1 MTKGQIDAFL
11 EAYITGNYSPG
22 EYAAFQEWL
31 KAASLKEQ
39 QAVLQQYHERLEMVA
54 ERPSDDIRRISLIE
68 KALDESD
75 LEHEQIKRSGKV
87 FRLPS
92 WWVAASV
99 ALLLSCGTFWALK
112 KWHTQPAAL
121 AKYQDIA
128 PGKTGAVLTLG
139 DGTTV
144 VLDSTG
150 NGVVAKQHGADVKFD
165 SGSLGYN
172 FANNQKEQPEYN
184 TLSTP
189 IGRQFRLVLS
199 DGTAI
204 WLNAASSIRY
214 PTFFTGDHRVVEITG
229 EVYLE
234 VAPDPKHPFKV
245 MISRENRSMGIV
257 EVLGTHFNI
266 NAYPDE
272 KSCKVT
278 LLEGAVLVSAT
289 QRKQKELLKP
299 DQQAAFADN
308 LDMNVQPVNTA
319 ATIAW
324 KNGFFDFEGN
334 NLTMLMRQLT
344 RWYGIETQ
352 ITDDTANNIE
362 FGGKLSRNLML
373 SDMINVLN
381 QAGVHCRLE
390 NGRKL
395 IVVPESK
402 K

>member
-11 EAYITGNYSPG
+11 EAYITGDYSKTD
-22 EYAAFQEWL
+22 YAAFQEWL

-39 QAVLQQYHERLEMVA
+39 QAVLQQYRERLEMVA
-54 ERPSDDIRRISLIE
+54 EQPSGDVRRISLIE

-75 LEHEQIKRSGKV
+75 QEHEHIKNSGKV

-92 WWVAASV
+92 WWAAASV
-99 ALLLSCGTFWALK
+99 AILLTCGTFLALK
-112 KWHTQPAAL
+112 KWQTKPAAL
-121 AKYQDIA
+121 AQYQDIS

-139 DGTTV
+139 DGTKV

-172 FANNQKEQPEYN
+172 FADGQKEQPEYN

-214 PTFFTGDHRVVEITG
+214 PTFFQGDNRVVEITG

-234 VAPDPKHPFKV
+234 VAHDPKHPFKV
-245 MISRENRSMGIV
+245 MISRGSHQMGMV
-257 EVLGTHFNI
+257 EVLGTNFNI

-278 LLEGAVLVSAT
+278 LLQGAVLVSAT

-308 LDMNVQPVNTA
+308 QDMNVQSVNTA
-319 ATIAW
+319 GAIAW

-334 NLTMLMRQLT
+334 NLMMLMRQLT

-352 ITDDTANNIE
+352 IPDDATNNIE

-390 NGRKL
+390 NGKKL
-395 IVVPESK
+395 IIVPESRK
-402 K
+402 

>member
-1 MTKGQIDAFL
+1 MTKGQVDAFL
-11 EAYITGNYSPG
+11 EAYITGNYSA
-22 EYAAFQEWL
+22 EDYAAFQEWL
-31 KAASLKEQ
+31 KGASLKEQ
-39 QAVLQQYHERLEMVA
+39 QAVLQQYRERLEVVA
-54 ERPSDDIRRISLIE
+54 EQPSADVRRISLIE

-75 LEHEQIKRSGKV
+75 LEHEQIKKSGKV
-87 FRLPS
+87 FTLRS
-92 WWVAASV
+92 WWVAAAV
-99 ALLLSCGTFWALK
+99 AVLLTCGSFFVLK
-112 KWHTQPAAL
+112 QWQPKPAAL
-121 AKYQDIA
+121 AQYKDIA
-128 PGKTGAVLTLG
+128 PGKTGAVLILG
-139 DGTTV
+139 DGTKV

-172 FANNQKEQPEYN
+172 FADNLKEQPEYN

-189 IGRQFRLVLS
+189 VGRQFRLVLS

-204 WLNAASSIRY
+204 WLNAGSSIRY
-214 PTFFTGDHRVVEITG
+214 PTFFAGDNRVVEITG

-234 VAPDPKHPFKV
+234 VAHDPKHPFKV
-245 MISRENRSMGIV
+245 MISRENRPMGMV
-257 EVLGTHFNI
+257 EVLGTNFNI

-272 KSCKVT
+272 ASCKVT
-278 LLEGAVLVSAT
+278 LLQGAVLVSAT

-299 DQQAAFADN
+299 DQQAAFSDN
-308 LDMNVQPVNTA
+308 MNMNVQSVNTA
-319 ATIAW
+319 GAIAW

-352 ITDDTANNIE
+352 ITDDAASNIE

-373 SDMINVLN
+373 SEMINVLN

-395 IVVPESK
+395 IVVSESK